1 MNVLIVFAHPEP
13 DSFAG
18 AMKNLAVETLTAEGH
33 TVVVSDLYTEGFQ
46 AAAGPADVTKRV
58 DPERFDLGAEQAFAA
73 KEGCFSDEIQ
83 GEIDRLFE
91 ADFLIL
97 QFPMWWF
104 SMPAIMKGWIDR
116 VFAFGVTYDFGQ
128 TWDKGILKG
137 RRAMLSFT
145 TGAPEGVFATDG
157 RSGDLERV
165 LWPIHGGVLALC
177 GYEVLPPFIG
187 YAVPWIGDEGRQATL
202 ERYRQRLIGI
212 ENDSPL
218 FFHKL
223 EDFGENHRMNPD
235 VEPGTPA
242 QHRGQR
248 KHLGQ

>member
-1 MNVLIVFAHPEP
+1 VNVLIVFAHPEP

-46 AAAGPADVTKRV
+46 AAAGPADVTNRLN
-58 DPERFDLGAEQAFAA
+58 PERFDLGPEQAFAA

-128 TWDKGILKG
+128 TWDKGILQG

-145 TGAPEGVFATDG
+145 TGAPEGVFAPDG

-177 GYEVLPPFIG
+177 GYEVLPPFNG

-223 EDFGENHRMNPD
+223 EDFGEDHRMKPD
-235 VEPGTPA
+235 VEPATPA
-242 QHRGQR
+242 QHRGPR
-248 KHLGQ
+248 KHL

>member
-18 AMKNLAVETLTAEGH
+18 AMKNIAVDTLTAEGH

-46 AAAGPADVTKRV
+46 ASAGPADVTKRL
-58 DPERFDLGAEQAFAA
+58 DSERFDLGAEQAYAA
-73 KEGCFSDEIQ
+73 KNDCFAGEIQ

-91 ADFLIL
+91 ADMLIL

-104 SMPAIMKGWIDR
+104 SVPAIMKGWIDR
-116 VFAFGVTYDFGQ
+116 VFAFGVTYEFGQ

-145 TGAPEGVFATDG
+145 TSAPEGVFATDG
-157 RSGDLERV
+157 RSGDLERL

-177 GYEVLPPFIG
+177 GYEVLSPYVG
-187 YAVPWIGDEGRQATL
+187 YAVPWIDDAGRQAIL
-202 ERYRQRLIGI
+202 DNYRQRLIGI
-212 ENDSPL
+212 EKDTPL
-218 FFHKL
+218 FFHRL
-223 EDFGENHRMNPD
+223 EDFGDDHRMKPD
-235 VEPGTPA
+235 VEPATPA
-242 QHRGQR
+242 QHRGPR
-248 KHLGQ
+248 KHLS

>member
-1 MNVLIVFAHPEP
+1 MNVLIVYAHPEP
-13 DSFAG
+13 DSFTG
-18 AMKNLAVETLTAEGH
+18 AMKNLAVDTLTGEGH

-46 AAAGPADVTKRV
+46 AAAGPADVTHRV
-58 DPERFDLGAEQAFAA
+58 DPDRFNLGAEQAHAA
-73 KEGCFSDEIQ
+73 KNSCFADEIQ

-91 ADFLIL
+91 ADLLIL

-145 TGAPEGVFATDG
+145 TGAPPGVFAPDG
-157 RSGDLERV
+157 RSGDLERI
-165 LWPIHGGVLALC
+165 LWPVQGGVLALC
-177 GYEVLPPFIG
+177 GYDVLPPFVG
-187 YAVPWIGDEGRQATL
+187 YAVPWIENEGRQAVL
-202 ERYRQRLIGI
+202 EKYRQRLIDV

-223 EDFGENHRMNPD
+223 EDFGDDHRMKPSI
-235 VEPGTPA
+235 EPATPA
-242 QHRGQR
+242 QHRGTR
-248 KHLGQ
+248 KHFL

>member
-1 MNVLIVFAHPEP
+1 
-13 DSFAG
+13 
-18 AMKNLAVETLTAEGH
+18 MKNLAVETLTAEGH

-91 ADFLIL
+91 ADLLIL

-128 TWDKGILKG
+128 TWDKGVLQG

-145 TGAPEGVFATDG
+145 TGAPEGVFAPDG

-177 GYEVLPPFIG
+177 GYEVLPPFVG
-187 YAVPWIGDEGRQATL
+187 YAVPWIGDEGRLATL
-202 ERYRQRLIGI
+202 DQYRQRLICI

-235 VEPGTPA
+235 VEPATPA
-242 QHRGQR
+242 QHRGTR
-248 KHLGQ
+248 KHLV